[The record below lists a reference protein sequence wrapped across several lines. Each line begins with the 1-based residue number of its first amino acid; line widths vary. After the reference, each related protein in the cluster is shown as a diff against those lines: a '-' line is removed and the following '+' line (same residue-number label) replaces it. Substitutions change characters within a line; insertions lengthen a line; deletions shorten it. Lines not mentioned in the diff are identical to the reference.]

1 MHEIIPLKDLHKS
14 RSTGVGSS
22 DIPTLALLNKRYGQT
37 PYTLWEEKTG
47 RREPFRGNRRTYWG
61 TMLEGLVLR
70 EYISEHGLGNPTGFY
85 LAYLARKHRARR
97 NVVIYAE
104 FRHPEYPFALSH
116 PDLVVLENEGR
127 IQEAKTAGFFSA
139 RRDSDPDYGYSEE
152 DTSQN
157 GIPASVFLQVQWQM
171 FTAGIPV
178 GGVSLLADTANYR
191 EYGPIVQDFRT
202 QEKCLALA
210 ERFWWHVQHDT
221 PPKPET
227 WEDVVS
233 MFPAV
238 RETTAMVGG
247 EHETEAREMAAE
259 YKTLGAQIKKLEDR
273 REDIK
278 SAFGVWMGANKLLTT
293 AEGEKLA
300 TQGEVSSEYFDL
312 KKLRAEKPETYEALK
327 AEGFITACSW
337 RNLYIT
343 RGK

>member
-1 MHEIIPLKDLHKS
+1 MHNFTPLIDIQKS
-14 RSTGVGSS
+14 RATGVGSS
-22 DIPTLALLNKRYGQT
+22 NIPTLALLNKRYGQT

-47 RREPFRGNRRTYWG
+47 RRAPFRGNSRTYWG

-104 FRHPEYPFALSH
+104 FRHPDYPFALSH
-116 PDLVVLENEGR
+116 PDLVVLEGDGR
-127 IQEAKTAGFFSA
+127 VQEAKTAGFFSA
-139 RRDSDPDYGYSEE
+139 KRNDDPDYGYSEE

-157 GIPASVFLQVQWQM
+157 GIPASVFLQLQWQM
-171 FTAGIPV
+171 LSSGIPV

-191 EYGPIVQDFRT
+191 EYGPVVADPRT

-210 ERFWWHVQHDT
+210 ERFWWHVEHDT

-233 MFPAV
+233 LFPEV

-247 EHETEAREMAAE
+247 EHEIEAREMAAE
-259 YKTLGAQIKKLEDR
+259 YKTLGGQIKKLEDR

-278 SAFGVWMGANKLLTT
+278 AAFGVWMGANKLLTT

-300 TQGEVSSEYFDL
+300 TQGEVSSEYFDV
-312 KKLRAEKPETYEALK
+312 KKLRTDKPEDYEKLK
-327 AEGFITACSW
+327 AQGFITAKSW
-337 RNLYIT
+337 RNLYIS
-343 RGK
+343 RR